1 MFTPVTL
8 TLPVRNVNR
17 QIDLIVKLNYMLDTS
32 KIVQYS
38 LFMNRLALEKRTQIL
53 GLLVEGN
60 SLRATSRL
68 ADVSINTVTKLLV
81 DLGEACAEYLDAHVR
96 NVRAQRIQCDEIW
109 CFGAKAKNVTPEK
122 EAQGWGDT
130 WTWTALD
137 AESKLCVS
145 YRVGGRDG
153 AIAYEFMQDLAG
165 RLAHRVQLTTD
176 GHRVYLN
183 AVEAA
188 FGSEIDY
195 AMLVK
200 IYGSDAANDLRYS
213 PPERIDCKPIAI
225 TGRPDP
231 KHISTSLVEPQNLTM
246 RMGMRRFTR
255 LTKGFSKKVANHAA
269 MVAIHFMHYNFA
281 RIHKTLRVTPVMAA
295 GLADHVW
302 TLEEIMSLA
311 N

>member
-1 MFTPVTL
+1 
-8 TLPVRNVNR
+8 
-17 QIDLIVKLNYMLDTS
+17 MLDECIS
-32 KIVQYS
+32 SRYS
-38 LFMNRLALEKRTQIL
+38 QFTMNRLPVEKRAAIL

-81 DLGEACAEYLDAHVR
+81 GLGEACAEYHDLNVR
-96 NVRAQRIQCDEIW
+96 NVRSQRVQCDEIW
-109 CFGAKAKNVTPEK
+109 CFVGAKAKNVTPEK
-122 EAQGWGDT
+122 QAQGWGDT

-137 AESKLCVS
+137 ADSKLCLS
-145 YRVGGRDG
+145 YRIGGRDG
-153 AIAYEFMQDLAG
+153 AIAFEFMQDLAS
-165 RLAHRVQLTTD
+165 RLANRVQLTTD

-183 AVEAA
+183 AVEDA
-188 FGSEIDY
+188 FGSDIDY

-200 IYGSDAANDLRYS
+200 IYGADSANDSRYS
-213 PPERIDCKPIAI
+213 PAECIDCKPIAI

-231 KHISTSLVEPQNLTM
+231 THISTSFVERQNLTM

-255 LTKGFSKKVANHAA
+255 LTNGFSKKVQNHAA

-281 RIHKTLRVTPVMAA
+281 RIHKTLRVTPAMAG

-302 TLEEIMSLA
+302 SFEEIVLLA